1 MSEIQSNRPQS
12 RDSKNPIEE
21 PEVTKFQEL
30 LSYDNQD
37 GVRIAEAVA
46 LSWSKTSLTGSL
58 RHFQVASGYINNT
71 FNVVSGIE
79 LFLVGILIRWS
90 GRYKW
95 VLMWGIPL
103 YILEIGLL
111 ILFRQPNHSLG
122 YIIMC
127 QMLMSLGRGAIIGG
141 QQVSVVAT
149 VSHDEVASAMAVL
162 SLIAT
167 IGGAIGNRIS
177 SGIWTNTL
185 PDKLQQLLPDS
196 VKDLWQDI
204 FMTTWKFS

>member
-21 PEVTKFQEL
+21 PGVTKFQEL

-46 LSWSKTSLTGSL
+46 LSWSKTSLTVVYVCL

-127 QMLMSLGRGAIIGG
+127 QMLRSLGRGVIIGG

-162 SLIAT
+162 
-167 IGGAIGNRIS
+167 
-177 SGIWTNTL
+177 TNCNYWWRHR
-185 PDKLQQLLPDS
+185 Q
-196 VKDLWQDI
+196 
-204 FMTTWKFS
+204 